1 MECLGVWDSLATSTP
16 LPWPSAGSIEIYNWK
31 PKYHFFKESCYWRM
45 QFTWAGY
52 LILNSRVRQT
62 NLLSQSR
69 HWKHES
75 LQRSRLFKLKERMP
89 VRVQVGASIYVSYY
103 CYHQEIWYT
112 RLKWGSLT
120 MNTTYMLACVLHHF
134 SLWVRKIPWRRN
146 WWPTPVFL
154 PGESHGQRSLGGSS
168 PWCWKE
174 SDMIEGLTQTD
185 VLFD

>member
-134 SLWVRKIPWRRN
+134 SRVRLFATLWMEACQAPLSMGFSRQEYWRGLSYPPPGDFCN
-146 WWPTPVFL
+146 PGIEPVSCVSCT
-154 PGESHGQRSLGGSS
+154 GR
-168 PWCWKE
+168 
-174 SDMIEGLTQTD
+174 
-185 VLFD
+185 